1 MIEMTQDVEMKEP
14 QAAAPSNPL
23 TPIPPNTLQH
33 LKEIT
38 SLIETGSYTKE
49 VRRIARAVRLTFA
62 LRRKLTAHVLLS
74 FLDFVLVPGS
84 EPTLRLWEGEQ
95 DMEVDTATS
104 AIQPT
109 GKHLL
114 PELEIYCNLLA
125 KACSSAS
132 IARLKSLNRRT
143 LDVLASKLYLYYSLA
158 YELIGD
164 LAEIRGELLTLHRLA
179 TLHHDEL
186 GQAEKL
192 RSKAPKFEA
201 HSNLQLGAGHF
212 VIWFISFR
220 SKEWMICKLHSVDT
234 RVSCFKDGSDGGL
247 DY

>member
-33 LKEIT
+33 LKEIA

-84 EPTLRLWEGEQ
+84 EPTSRLWEGEQ

-109 GKHLL
+109 GKHLF
-114 PELEIYCNLLA
+114 PELEIYCNLLVLVFLIDQRRYNEA

-164 LAEIRGELLTLHRLA
+164 LAEIRGWVQI
-179 TLHHDEL
+179 
-186 GQAEKL
+186 G
-192 RSKAPKFEA
+192 
-201 HSNLQLGAGHF
+201 
-212 VIWFISFR
+212 
-220 SKEWMICKLHSVDT
+220 
-234 RVSCFKDGSDGGL
+234 
-247 DY
+247 